1 MELIFQVV
9 SSFVLVCG
17 FLFAFFV
24 GGFGL
29 MNFKSSNSVSI
40 GVMGSCVWLAFMAS
54 HIFVLYILWFLDSI
68 SFLWLVIPAVFQV
81 VYFSTVGKNV
91 STR

>member
-29 MNFKSSNSVSI
+29 MNFKNSNSVVL
-40 GVMGSCVWLAFMAS
+40 GVMGSCVWLVFMAS
-54 HIFVLYILWFLDSI
+54 HILVLYLLWFLDNI
-68 SFLWLVIPAVFQV
+68 SFLWLIIPAVFQV
-81 VYFSTVGKNV
+81 VYFWTVGGNV
-91 STR
+91 SAR